1 MDRLIIL
8 DTETTGIEH
17 KEGHRIIEIGCVEMI
32 DRKITANQY
41 HQFIK
46 PNKNVGDSIRI
57 HGISDKFLQKKPFFK
72 EIAQDFLDF
81 IGDSKLV
88 IHNAPFDTGFLNNEL
103 QLIKFEPLKNEI
115 LDTLELSKKIH
126 VTSQHSLDALCRR
139 YEIDGFDRD
148 LHGALLDSQ
157 ILAEVYLAMTSGQK
171 ELFSEIKTHQIQ
183 SNAIIRLEKNR
194 PAINIIKATDEE
206 LKQHNEYFSQ

>member
-1 MDRLIIL
+1 MERLIIL
-8 DTETTGIEH
+8 DTETTGIEP
-17 KEGHRIIEIGCVEMI
+17 KDGHRIIEIGCVEMI
-32 DRKITANQY
+32 DRKVTTNQY

-57 HGISDKFLQKKPFFK
+57 HGISDKFLQEKPFFQ

-81 IGDSKLV
+81 IGDSKLI
-88 IHNAPFDTGFLNNEL
+88 IHNAPFDKGFLNNEL

-126 VTSQHSLDALCRR
+126 TTSQHSLDALCRR
-139 YEIDGFDRD
+139 YEINDFDRN

-157 ILAEVYLAMTSGQK
+157 ILAKVYLAMTSGQK
-171 ELFSEIKTHQIQ
+171 ELFSESKNHQRQ
-183 SNAIIRLEKNR
+183 ATPIIRLDENR
-194 PAINIIKATDEE
+194 PATKVIKATDEE
-206 LKQHNEYFSQ
+206 LKQHNEYFS